1 MFLNEVMYLS
11 QNAASPIFFVDCF
24 PIRRNVV
31 FVYLLFASHHK
42 HCFQI
47 HYAAP
52 KATMECLA
60 ACVEQVYLA
69 QVQDNAGN

>member
-52 KATMECLA
+52 KATMKNIFVFRMPTTT
-60 ACVEQVYLA
+60 CVLQIITLF
-69 QVQDNAGN
+69 